1 MQKQNR
7 DAARRKPAKS
17 ARNSNRPLGEIEL
30 QVMWSRLI
38 AVVEEQ
44 AQTLL
49 RTAFSSI
56 VREAGDLSAGV
67 FDRQGRMLAQAV
79 TGTPGHVNSMAE
91 SVAHFIRYFPLET
104 MKPGDIYIC
113 NDPWM
118 GTGHLNDFVL
128 TTPCFHRGK
137 LVALFSCTSHLMDI
151 GGIGF
156 GPDATDVF
164 MEGLYIPMLKLAD
177 RGELNHSL
185 MAMIRANTRLPVDT
199 EGDVYSL
206 ANCNDVGC
214 RRLVEMMQE
223 FDLDDLDRLAE
234 YICNRSRG
242 AVLAEIA
249 KLPKGS
255 WSNKMTVDGYDTPI
269 DLVATTTISNTG
281 IHVDYTGTSPA
292 SRRGINVP
300 MAYTTA
306 YTVFGLGCVVASR
319 IPNNAGSLSPLT
331 VSAPVGTIL
340 NAPKPK
346 PVLSRHVT
354 GQMLPDV
361 VFGCLRQVIPDRV
374 PAEGTS
380 CLFNITL
387 RGQTGDNLRGNYG
400 FATTFT
406 SNGGTGAR
414 PEKDGLSATAYPSGV
429 RGTPVEI
436 AEQIMP
442 VIFWKKEFRED
453 SGGAGRTRGGLG
465 QVIEIGSAIEQPFE
479 LLAAFDRLDHPPRG
493 KDGGHN
499 GKPATVSLKSGKKLK
514 GKGFQQI
521 PAGDRLVIETS
532 GGGGLGD
539 PKTRS
544 DEAIAAD
551 VTEERISRRT
561 AREVY
566 GYGKDPKK

>member
-1 MQKQNR
+1 MQKSTSKTR
-7 DAARRKPAKS
+7 AVKHSR
-17 ARNSNRPLGEIEL
+17 LGDIEL

-67 FDRQGRMLAQAV
+67 FDRKGRMLAQAV

-91 SVAHFIRYFPLET
+91 SVHHFIRHFPLET
-104 MKPGDIYIC
+104 MKPGDIYIT

-128 TTPCFHRGK
+128 TTPCFHKGK

-151 GGIGF
+151 GGLGF

-164 MEGLYIPMLKLAD
+164 MEGLYIPMLKLAEAG
-177 RGELNHSL
+177 RLNETL
-185 MAMIRANTRLPVDT
+185 MSMIRANTRLPVDT

-206 ANCNDVGC
+206 ANCNDVGA
-214 RRLVEMMQE
+214 RRLIEMMQE
-223 FDLDDLDRLAE
+223 FDLDNLDRLADH
-234 YICNRSRG
+234 ICDRSRE

-249 KLPKGS
+249 KLPKGTWKNS
-255 WSNKMTVDGYDTPI
+255 MTIDGYDEPI
-269 DLVATTTISNTG
+269 ELVGTTTVSATG

-292 SRRGINVP
+292 SKRGINVP
-300 MAYTTA
+300 MAFTTA

-319 IPNNAGSLSPLT
+319 IPNNAGSLAPLT
-331 VSAPVGTIL
+331 VSAPLGSIL

-346 PVLSRHVT
+346 PVLARHIT

-361 VFGCLRQVIPDRV
+361 VFGCLRQAIPERV

-387 RGQTGDNLRGNYG
+387 RGQTGDQLRGNYG

-414 PEKDGLSATAYPSGV
+414 PEQDGLSATAYPSGV

-442 VIFWKKEFRED
+442 VIFWRKQLRED

-465 QVIEIGSAIEQPFE
+465 QEIEIGSRIDQPFE
-479 LLAAFDRLDHPPRG
+479 LLAAFDRIDHPPRG
-493 KDGGHN
+493 KDGGGN
-499 GKPATVSLKSGKKLK
+499 GLAATVSLKSGKKLK
-514 GKGFQQI
+514 GKGFQTI
-521 PAGDRLVIETS
+521 PADDRLVISTP
-532 GGGGLGD
+532 GGGGLGK
-539 PKTRS
+539 PS
-544 DEAIAAD
+544 DRRTDAVAAD
-551 VTEERISRRT
+551 LAEGRISKRS
-561 AREVY
+561 AREDY
-566 GYGKDPKK
+566 GQGVATGSTRK